1 MTGCTGTTTSV
12 FTAQTA
18 TNRLSHTGLKMLWH
32 PLKKL
37 PKKVLTFQ
45 MMFHGKNPGYGLSR
59 LFSKTKCPQCKSKR
73 IVPHPG
79 IQYKKSG

>member
-1 MTGCTGTTTSV
+1 MVNNFVPPKPGD
-12 FTAQTA
+12 
-18 TNRLSHTGLKMLWH
+18 LIML
-32 PLKKL
+32 LCMDCR
-37 PKKVLTFQ
+37 

-79 IQYKKSG
+79 VQY